1 MPTRAAS
8 ALVPAPPFCTKPWHA
23 APAPA
28 PPAGIFGM
36 NLTSGLERW
45 DPYALWG
52 VSAFGLALGLGA
64 LTTAALYV
72 KRQGLLFLPSF
83 GLHPGS
89 GG

>member
-1 MPTRAAS
+1 
-8 ALVPAPPFCTKPWHA
+8 
-23 APAPA
+23 
-28 PPAGIFGM
+28 M

-83 GLHPGS
+83 GLTPGS